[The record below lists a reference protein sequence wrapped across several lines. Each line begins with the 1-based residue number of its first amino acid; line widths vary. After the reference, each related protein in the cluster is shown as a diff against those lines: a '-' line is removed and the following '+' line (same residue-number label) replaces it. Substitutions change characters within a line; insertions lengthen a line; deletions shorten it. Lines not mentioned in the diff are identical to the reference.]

1 MHLRRALLLFA
12 VVLAASA
19 LVASLFQPT
28 EQPARPQPPT
38 SGSAPGPTAQRA
50 PAERAASFDARRTP
64 VTRRLR
70 QGASVRLT
78 VRVERAGLVALRGL
92 DLEDA
97 AEPLTPATFDV
108 LLDTPGR
115 YAVWFIPSA
124 GGRPRKIGM
133 VVVEPARRHAA
144 LPTPVR
150 AS

>member
-19 LVASLFQPT
+19 LVASLLHPA
-28 EQPARPQPPT
+28 EQPAQPQAPR
-38 SGSAPGPTAQRA
+38 SGSASGPTAQRA
-50 PAERAASFDARRTP
+50 PAERVVSFDARRRP

-108 LLDTPGR
+108 LVDTPGR
-115 YAVWFIPSA
+115 YPVWFIPSA
-124 GGRPRKIGM
+124 GGRPGRIGTL
-133 VVVEPARRHAA
+133 VVEPARRHAA